1 MGMLALFDPL
11 YLVITL
17 ISVAVSGYATWKVR
31 SAFKKYSQVA
41 NVRRLTGA
49 QVAAEILRYQGI
61 HNVQI
66 ETSEGT
72 LSDHYD
78 PSKRV
83 LRLSPDVYKGTTIA
97 AAGIAAHEVGH
108 AIQHAREY
116 PLLQL
121 RTSIVSLA
129 SISSWASW
137 IFIIIG
143 FFFMYLAQNPVIL
156 YLGIGLFSVVVFF
169 QLLTVPVE
177 VDASNRAKAL
187 LVQNGLLD
195 KREMTG
201 IHKVLNAAALT
212 YVAAAFSAILQLLY
226 LLLRAGL
233 LGDE

>member
-1 MGMLALFDPL
+1 MLALFDPL

-31 SAFKKYSQVA
+31 SAFNKYSQVG

-49 QVAAEILRYQGI
+49 EVAAEILRYQGI
-61 HNVQI
+61 HNVRI
-66 ETSEGT
+66 EPTEGM

-83 LRLSPDVYKGTTIA
+83 LRLSPDVYNGTTIA
-97 AAGIAAHEVGH
+97 AAGVAAHEVGH

-137 IFIIIG
+137 IIIIMG
-143 FFFMYLAQNPVIL
+143 FFFMYLAHNPVIL
-156 YLGIGLFSVVVFF
+156 YIGIGLFSVVVFF
-169 QLLTVPVE
+169 QLITVPVE

-187 LVQNGLLD
+187 LLQNGLLD

-233 LGDE
+233 LGGDE